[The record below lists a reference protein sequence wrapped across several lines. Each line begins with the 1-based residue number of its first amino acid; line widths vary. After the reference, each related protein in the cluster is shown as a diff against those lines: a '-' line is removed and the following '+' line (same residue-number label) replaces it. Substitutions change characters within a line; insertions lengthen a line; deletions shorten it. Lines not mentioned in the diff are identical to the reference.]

1 MSLFLALVMLV
12 GVALP
17 SVAMA
22 EETAAKK
29 TEKVT
34 LHKLLMTKAELA
46 AWDSGKVEKG
56 TKEVKGYDGT
66 QNLDGLNAILKA
78 LDQNSKGVKEIA
90 GVYFAWQKVDNDNK
104 YKTNKDGKFVTENGE
119 LIKDDQNPNGFEKID
134 KVPENLKKSLALNWK
149 YIDDSGNIVNPTEN
163 TKEAFGKANVFGG
176 LTGKDGHE
184 FNTSKLP
191 QDKATSYR
199 IVEVHELSTYKGTNG
214 ETLTDMKAVPVEITL
229 PLVNNNGVQEEV
241 HVYPKNT
248 EDKPKIDKNFAKPAD
263 PKDNLVVAPGFDQA
277 EAGAGVNTGAN
288 YENYTKTKD
297 TAKAEIGKVI
307 PYEVKTEIP
316 AQTKWATAKWDDK
329 MTEGLTYKKDS
340 LTIKLEKNGLTID
353 LVAPKS
359 KDGTA
364 AIDNATEKQP
374 ESDYTIKEEN
384 NGFVL
389 EFTKTGLAKINNQN
403 DVQTITLKYSATVNN
418 KAVVDIP
425 ESNDVTFH
433 YGNNPGKGNT
443 PLPTKPNEN
452 GEVTVVKTWD
462 NGSAWVEGEYAKFKL
477 VDANTGKDVTKDDLV
492 EAPKDYT
499 FEGTVTLEKNGKNS
513 YTWKYLNK
521 DKQYKVIEVESK
533 TLADAEYK
541 VNEKGKIEV
550 TNHKTDNPTPLNPS
564 EPKVVNGGK
573 KFVKTN
579 QDGTERL
586 AGAEFYVKNGTGADA
601 KYLVVKEETTTNI
614 AAAKKTLEDAV
625 KAYNALSAEEQKGE
639 TGKAKKNEIDTAQ
652 KAYDKAIKE
661 NASKYTWGE
670 KTDPNVVVLTSDLL
684 GRFEITGL
692 AYGTYYLEEKTPP
705 AGYAKRNDTPEF
717 TVGKGSYTSGDISY
731 DDIKVLIEN
740 AKDDTEITK
749 DADIKGMSFA
759 DAKAKFNANG
769 DDKLTVKEFND
780 GINNAQQVINKKVSI
795 PQTGGIGT
803 VIFTVVGISLMAGA
817 FIAMRKRTAEE
828 N

>member
-22 EETAAKK
+22 APEVTK

-34 LHKLLMTKAELA
+34 LHKLLMTKTELQ

-56 TKEVKGYDGT
+56 TKDVKGYNGT
-66 QNLDGLNAILKA
+66 QDLAGLNTILKA
-78 LDQNSKGVKEIA
+78 LDPNSAGVKEIA
-90 GVYFAWQKVDNDNK
+90 GVYFAWQKVDDTNK
-104 YKTNKDGKFVTENGE
+104 YKTNKENKFITENGE
-119 LIKDDQNPNGFEKID
+119 LIKDDQNPNGFEEID
-134 KVPENLKKSLALNWK
+134 KIPENLKKSLALNWK
-149 YIDDSGNIVNPTEN
+149 YINASGDIVNPTKN
-163 TKEAFGKANVFGG
+163 TKEAFNTAKVFGG
-176 LTGKDGHE
+176 LTGENGHV
-184 FNTSKLP
+184 FDTSNLP

-199 IVEVHELSTYKGTNG
+199 IVEVHELSTYKGTKG

-229 PLVNNNGVQEEV
+229 PLVNDDGVQKEV

-263 PKDNLVVAPGFDQA
+263 AKDNLEVAPGFDPA
-277 EAGAGVNTGAN
+277 EQGAGVNTGAN
-288 YENYTKTKD
+288 YENYKKTKD

-340 LTIKLEKNGLTID
+340 LTIKLERNGSTID
-353 LVAPKS
+353 LVAPKA
-359 KDGTA
+359 KDGTST
-364 AIDNATEKQP
+364 IDNATEKQP
-374 ESDYTIKEEN
+374 ESDYTLNETD

-389 EFTKTGLAKINNQN
+389 EFTKTGLAKINNQSE
-403 DVQTITLKYSATVNN
+403 VQTITLTYSATVNN

-462 NGSAWVEGEYAKFKL
+462 NGSEWVEGEYAKFKL

-492 EAPKDYT
+492 GAPEGYT
-499 FEGTVTLEKNGKNS
+499 FEGTVKLEKNGKTS
-513 YTWKYLNK
+513 HTWEYLNK

-541 VNEKGKIEV
+541 VNEQGKIEV
-550 TNHKTDNPTPLNPS
+550 TNHKTDNPTPLNPT
-564 EPKVVNGGK
+564 EPKVVTGGK

-579 QDGTERL
+579 ADGTERL
-586 AGAEFYVKNGTGADA
+586 AGAEFYVKNGTGTDA
-601 KYLVVKEETTTNI
+601 KYLVVKEEKTKNI
-614 AAAKKTLEDAV
+614 ATAKKTLEDAV
-625 KAYNALSAEEQKGE
+625 KAYNSLSAEEQKGE
-639 TGKAKKNEIDTAQ
+639 TGKTKKTEIDTAQ

-670 KTDPNVVVLTSDLL
+670 KTDDNVVVLTSDAQ

-717 TVGKGSYTSGDISY
+717 TVEKGSYTSGDISY

-740 AKDDTEITK
+740 ATDETEITK
-749 DADIKGMSFA
+749 DADIKGMKFA
-759 DAKAKFNANG
+759 DAKAKFDSNKDG
-769 DDKLTVKEFND
+769 KLTVKELKD
-780 GINNAQQVINKKVSI
+780 AKQIINKKVSI